1 MASSENI
8 LPITLRPKRFSEILG
23 QDALLSRIQK
33 QVTSKRM
40 PHVWMVTG
48 PTGCG
53 KTTFAYILALSLQI
67 PLSRFGEPTQEDWEK
82 FSQLDIH
89 EVNAAAVNGV
99 EALGEIAKT
108 SNFRPSP
115 GSQARVIFLD
125 EAHQISKAAQN
136 LLLRPTE
143 FCPDSTYWI
152 IGTSEPDKLILALKR
167 RCYEVRLNQLDDD
180 EITRLLKRA
189 KKASGFTGPIKPLA
203 ERLSLTGVSNPGVIL
218 MAFEAYASGADVKE
232 AAKAGTGVLDTIGVC
247 RAFTAGDWET
257 VRREIKKVPDTDTY
271 RTVRLAV
278 LGYCRAI
285 LLNSPKGKK
294 ADACAQ
300 AIVLLGSQGPP
311 EEGAWATWVLAALY
325 RGCKGFTA

>member
-1 MASSENI
+1 MSGNI

-23 QDALLSRIQK
+23 QDKLLARIQS
-33 QVTSKRM
+33 QVASKRM
-40 PHVWMVTG
+40 PHVWLVTG

-53 KTTFAYILALSLQI
+53 KTTFAYILSLSLQL
-67 PLSRFGEPTQEDWEK
+67 PFSRFGEPTQEDWDK
-82 FSQLDIH
+82 FSLLDIH

-143 FCPDSTYWI
+143 FCPDTTFWI
-152 IGTSEPDKLILALKR
+152 IGTSEPDKLIPAIKR

-180 EITRLLKRA
+180 EILRLLKRA
-189 KKASGFTGPIKPLA
+189 KKASGFEGPIKPLA
-203 ERLSLTGVSNPGVIL
+203 ERLSLTGSSNPGVIL
-218 MAFEAYASGADVKE
+218 MAFEAYANGASVQE
-232 AAKAGTGVLDTIGVC
+232 AAKAGTGVLDTLGIC
-247 RAFTAGDWET
+247 RGFVAGDWET
-257 VRREIKKVPDTDTY
+257 VRRGIAKVPEADTY

-278 LGYCRAI
+278 IGYCRTI

-294 ADACAQ
+294 ADACSQ
-300 AIVLLGSQGPP
+300 AITLLGAQGPP
-311 EEGAWATWVLAALY
+311 EEGAWSAWVLAALY
-325 RGCKGFTA
+325 KGCRGFQP